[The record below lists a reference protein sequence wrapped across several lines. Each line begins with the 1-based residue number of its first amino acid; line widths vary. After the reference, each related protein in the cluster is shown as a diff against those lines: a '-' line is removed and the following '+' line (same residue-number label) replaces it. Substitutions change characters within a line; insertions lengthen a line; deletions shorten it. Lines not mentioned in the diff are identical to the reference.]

1 MIDRDTLDRL
11 HARIVAGDVTAPAD
25 LFNAVHRALT
35 TTIRKRLGTLIS
47 WEEAGDRAT
56 DAIVEYTKHPEK
68 FDRSR
73 GGLFGYLLLIA
84 RGDALNLA
92 RNEGKERKNVAR
104 LVELSASDGNTVE
117 EAPDVRLDADR
128 ILRDHHAEVIRDDG
142 DEAVLRLYL
151 CGEKETPAY
160 AKALGLA
167 ALTAAEQQKAVKVRK
182 DRIEQ
187 RLKRL
192 REVLK

>member
-1 MIDRDTLDRL
+1 MINRDTLNRL
-11 HARIVAGDVTAPAD
+11 HARIMQGDVTATSD
-25 LFNAVHRALT
+25 LFKTAHGALAAT
-35 TTIRKRLGTLIS
+35 LRKRLGSVAS
-47 WEEAGDRAT
+47 WEDAGDRAT
-56 DAIVEYTKHPEK
+56 DAIVEYSKSPQK
-68 FDRSR
+68 FNRSK

-92 RNEGKERKNVAR
+92 RDKGNERKNRAR
-104 LVELSASDGNTVE
+104 LVELSAADGNTLE

-142 DEAVLRLYL
+142 DDKVLRLFL
-151 CGEKETPAY
+151 EGEKKTVAY
-160 AKALGLA
+160 AEALGIA
-167 ALTAAEQQKAVKVRK
+167 ALPRAEQKRIVKVRK

-192 REVLK
+192 REGQK